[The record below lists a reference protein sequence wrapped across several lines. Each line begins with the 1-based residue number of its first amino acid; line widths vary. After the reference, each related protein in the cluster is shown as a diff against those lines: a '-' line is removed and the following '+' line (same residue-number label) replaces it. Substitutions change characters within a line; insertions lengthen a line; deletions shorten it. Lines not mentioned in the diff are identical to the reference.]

1 MGEGKKKRKIVID
14 ISTHSRLVIRV
25 YSRYPISLSPP
36 PVDVEH
42 IDDVWIRTA
51 CWLLRLFIKFAVI
64 AIQLAHFLIH
74 GNMKSPA
81 EMLIQRY
88 KPVWHRY
95 TRIHQRIQV
104 DNVVFVQLFSLSWH
118 EQQCRAES
126 FRQTVCLSVCMYKR
140 PGISHNRVFLFL
152 SLSLSVSLLT
162 LICLNYHR
170 RSSGASL

>member
-1 MGEGKKKRKIVID
+1 MGEGEKREKNGYWYLY
-14 ISTHSRLVIRV
+14 TQA
-25 YSRYPISLSPP
+25 RYTCVQPLSDLSFSSPCWRRAYWWC
-36 PVDVEH
+36 VD
-42 IDDVWIRTA
+42 RTA
-51 CWLLRLFIKFAVI
+51 CWLLRLFIKFIVI

-88 KPVWHRY
+88 EPVWHIH

-104 DNVVFVQLFSLSWH
+104 DNVMFVQLFSLSWH

-170 RSSGASL
+170 RGSGASL